1 MSKGKAMAKSVG
13 SRAILIGGSLLW
25 AISQGAQAET
35 GLTIRAIII
44 APPPC
49 VINSGSTLNVPFGND
64 LLTSRVDG
72 INYRRNVPYTVTC
85 DAPFSNAMTLE
96 LKGTG
101 ASFDGRVLSTR
112 NPDLGVKL
120 FVNGADWPLNA
131 AVNFTYPNFPVVQAV
146 PVKRAGSNLRGGAF
160 DAAAT
165 LVIEYQ

>member
-13 SRAILIGGSLLW
+13 SRAMYLAGSLLW
-25 AISQGAQAET
+25 AVSQGVQAET
-35 GLTIRAIII
+35 SLVIRAVII

-72 INYRRNVPYTVTC
+72 VNYRRNVPYTVTC
-85 DAPFSNAMTLE
+85 DAPYSNAMTLE
-96 LKGTG
+96 FRGTG

-112 NPDLGVKL
+112 NPDLGIKL
-120 FVNGADWPLNA
+120 FVNGADWALNS
-131 AVNFTYPNFPVVQAV
+131 AVNFTYPNFPVMQAV
-146 PVKRAGSNLRGGAF
+146 PVKRAGSRLAGGAF

-165 LVIEYQ
+165 LVIDYQ